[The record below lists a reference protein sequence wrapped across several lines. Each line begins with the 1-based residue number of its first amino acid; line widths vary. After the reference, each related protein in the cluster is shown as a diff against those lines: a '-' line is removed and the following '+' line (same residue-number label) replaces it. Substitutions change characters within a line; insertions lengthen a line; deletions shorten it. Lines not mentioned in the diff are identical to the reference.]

1 MRKLLVLFTIL
12 LVVPATAYSRA
23 PKPAQDGTLSVR
35 EGRGMVQLS
44 AKGSVTGR
52 FDRGKI
58 VVTDPN
64 PYDANRPVVYGASK
78 TIYRGEKTTIYQGRN
93 IRFRLGGALFHI
105 RLTGRGI
112 FLSAVGHGRGLI
124 DGTGN
129 PQAGIFYDGVWS
141 LNDEPYHSLPDE
153 LTGFQLAAP
162 PVSK

>member
-23 PKPAQDGTLSVR
+23 PKPTQDGTLSVR

-64 PYDANRPVVYGASK
+64 PYDANRPVVYGARRRPS
-78 TIYRGEKTTIYQGRN
+78 TRDET
-93 IRFRLGGALFHI
+93 
-105 RLTGRGI
+105 
-112 FLSAVGHGRGLI
+112 SAS
-124 DGTGN
+124 
-129 PQAGIFYDGVWS
+129 AS
-141 LNDEPYHSLPDE
+141 
-153 LTGFQLAAP
+153 AAP
-162 PVSK
+162 SSISGSRGAESS

>member
-23 PKPAQDGTLSVR
+23 PKPTQDGTLSVR

-93 IRFRLGGALFHI
+93 IRFRLGGALF
-105 RLTGRGI
+105 
-112 FLSAVGHGRGLI
+112 LSAVGHGRGLI

-129 PQAGIFYDGVWS
+129 AQAGIFYDGVWS